1 MPILEINLRKIR
13 HNANLLTNLLAQR
26 NVSIIGITKLVLG
39 NPTIAMMLVQ
49 GGIEYLG
56 DSRIHNII
64 KMKKKIILELNLF

>member
-13 HNANLLTNLLAQR
+13 HNAKLLKNLLTQR

-39 NPTIAMMLVQ
+39 NPTIAMTLVQ

-56 DSRIHNII
+56 DSRINNII
-64 KMKKKIILELNLF
+64 KMRKKKY